1 LSNHLNTNFQL
12 IQHHGYSLWE
22 LEGMMPWERLIY
34 CHLVS
39 EHVKKEN
46 ERTKKEQA
54 EMRAAAA
61 KAKSRRK

>member
-1 LSNHLNTNFQL
+1 
-12 IQHHGYSLWE
+12 
-22 LEGMMPWERLIY
+22 MMPWERLIY